1 MHEKPG
7 NLVEIVTESF
17 LWVIHNPFSI
27 CDEESW
33 QFKMIGLLL
42 SYVLYDRVST
52 HENVNEARREIFC
65 QKSESLENSPSAQDA
80 LYLDVMKAALQ
91 ARI

>member
-1 MHEKPG
+1 M
-7 NLVEIVTESF
+7 EIVTESF

-27 CDEESW
+27 CDEASW

-52 HENVNEARREIFC
+52 HENVNEARREILC
-65 QKSESLENSPSAQDA
+65 QKSENLENSPSAQDA